1 MLVGGGGSVSAAG
14 RASVVVTNRDY
25 GRFVAEAVRSALAQ
39 GDVEVVVVDD
49 GSVDDSLDVLAAFA
63 DEIVVVRGAG
73 EGQAA
78 AMNHGFERSTGD
90 PVVFLDADDRLSPG
104 AVERAAAVLN
114 DPDVA
119 RVHAP
124 LRRVDVHGDP
134 IGGTVPAVLS
144 ALPHGDLR
152 RAVLRHPDDLA
163 WQPTSGNVYARS
175 ALERIFPL
183 PVAEYRI
190 SADHLLN
197 ALTAVIGRVERL
209 DVPGGDYRIHGA
221 NADARTGFDLDR
233 VQGIVGRSAA
243 THRHL
248 AAFAGSLGPATA
260 RSTVGPSVSFAANRL
275 VSLKLRPRTHPLEGD
290 SRRAAWWDG
299 LRAAAGR
306 GDLSPAR
313 RLAAAGFVS
322 AIAVAPRRVVPG
334 LAGRILTGNTDPVPS
349 STSSRR

>member
-1 MLVGGGGSVSAAG
+1 MSTTG
-14 RASVVVTNRDY
+14 RPAVVVTNRDY
-25 GRFVAEAVRSALAQ
+25 GRFVAEAVGSALEQ

-49 GSVDDSLDVLAAFA
+49 GSVDDSLEVLAGFG
-63 DEIVVVRGAG
+63 DDIVVVRGAG
-73 EGQAA
+73 DGQAA
-78 AMNHGFERSTGD
+78 AMNLGFERSSGD
-90 PVVFLDADDRLSPG
+90 PVVFLDADDRLAPG
-104 AVERAAAVLN
+104 SLERAAAVLA
-114 DPDVA
+114 DPAVA

-124 LRRVDVHGDP
+124 LRRVDVHGAP
-134 IGGTVPAVLS
+134 IGGTVPPVRS

-183 PVAEYRI
+183 PVADYRI

-197 ALTAVIGRVERL
+197 GLTTLLGRVERL
-209 DVPGGDYRIHGA
+209 EESGGDYRIHGA
-221 NADARTGFDLDR
+221 NADARTHFDLDR
-233 VQGIVGRSAA
+233 VQGIVGRSAV

-248 AAFAGSLGPATA
+248 AALA
-260 RSTVGPSVSFAANRL
+260 RSIDPGGPDVAVGPSVSFAANRL
-275 VSLKLRPRTHPLEGD
+275 VSLRLRPGTHPLDDD

-299 LRAAAGR
+299 LRASAR
-306 GDLSPAR
+306 RDDLSPVR

-322 AIAVAPRRVVPG
+322 ALALVPRRAVPG
-334 LAGRILTGNTDPVPS
+334 LASRFLTGNTDAGTA